1 MDLIPAAFCRICRTY
16 HTKSRGIIFRT
27 VSAVGEG
34 AQGRTGC
41 IPEKE
46 KETVSCME
54 YRRCCRGFWCGFSVL
69 VSCGV
74 KYKFLGVMFSFAFL
88 CTSPDNNKLLTDDI
102 RYLGVGGHLFAIAAQ
117 KSVDYGYDGYMY
129 GFAANKELL
138 DHYVE
143 TFNGEGIGV
152 LHPYQFAIDEVN
164 AKKIMEVYDYDWTD
178 EERMNF
184 INKYFLKLS
193 KETPL
198 IPGAK
203 DVIDMLQKEGNELI
217 IISAR
222 GGMIEEMKD
231 VAIEKFN
238 EEGISFNKY
247 YWKQDDK
254 LEVAKNENIDVM
266 IDDSYDVCKKSS
278 SNGIKTIYFRDKE
291 MKVLEQNENLKEV
304 SNWGEIYR
312 YIKEMQSK

>member
-1 MDLIPAAFCRICRTY
+1 MKIGIDIDGVILDYERVLKTYGDLYDFIEL
-16 HTKSRGIIFRT
+16 KKDGIINRN
-27 VSAVGEG
+27 EH
-34 AQGRTGC
+34 
-41 IPEKE
+41 
-46 KETVSCME
+46 
-54 YRRCCRGFWCGFSVL
+54 
-69 VSCGV
+69 
-74 KYKFLGVMFSFAFL
+74 
-88 CTSPDNNKLLTDDI
+88 
-102 RYLGVGGHLFAIAAQ
+102 YLR
-117 KSVDYGYDGYMY
+117 
-129 GFAANKELL
+129 NR
-138 DHYVE
+138 
-143 TFNGEGIGV
+143 
-152 LHPYQFAIDEVN
+152 
-164 AKKIMEVYDYDWTD
+164 YDWTD

-222 GGMIEEMKD
+222 GGMIEEMKN

-254 LEVAKNENIDVM
+254 LEVATNEKIDVM
-266 IDDSYDVCKKSS
+266 IDDSYDVCKKLS

>member
-1 MDLIPAAFCRICRTY
+1 MGLATFLE
-16 HTKSRGIIFRT
+16 K
-27 VSAVGEG
+27 V
-34 AQGRTGC
+34 
-41 IPEKE
+41 KE
-46 KETVSCME
+46 KN
-54 YRRCCRGFWCGFSVL
+54 RFAIIDNIN
-69 VSCGV
+69 
-74 KYKFLGVMFSFAFL
+74 KYKL
-88 CTSPDNNKLLTDDI
+88 
-102 RYLGVGGHLFAIAAQ
+102 
-117 KSVDYGYDGYMY
+117 
-129 GFAANKELL
+129 E
-138 DHYVE
+138 E
-143 TFNGEGIGV
+143 
-152 LHPYQFAIDEVN
+152 
-164 AKKIMEVYDYDWTD
+164 KKIMKIGIDIDGVILDYERVLKTYGDLYDFIELKKDGIINRNEHYLRNRYDWTD

-222 GGMIEEMKD
+222 GGRIEEMKN

-266 IDDSYDVCKKSS
+266 IDDSYDVCKKLS

-312 YIKEMQSK
+312 YIKEMQSE